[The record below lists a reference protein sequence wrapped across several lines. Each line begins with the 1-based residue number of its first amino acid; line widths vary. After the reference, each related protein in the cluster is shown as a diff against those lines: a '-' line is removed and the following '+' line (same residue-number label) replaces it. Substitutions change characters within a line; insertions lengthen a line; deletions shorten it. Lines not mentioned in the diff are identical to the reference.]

1 MTPVKEAP
9 ALVDEA
15 DGLFAGFT
23 RGERTRFDIGVIRD
37 DGSRDLDN
45 PILEVKTTRAYG
57 TAGASWVGLPRTRL
71 SGELFYAPGSVFT
84 VRASAGVHLW

>member
-1 MTPVKEAP
+1 
-9 ALVDEA
+9 
-15 DGLFAGFT
+15 
-23 RGERTRFDIGVIRD
+23 VIRD

-57 TAGASWVGLPRTRL
+57 TAGASWLALPRTRL

-84 VRASAGVHLW
+84 VRAFAGVHLW